1 VVSDRLANSSS
12 RRRRGPTGL
21 RWILPNPDTDQAD
34 RLAAALSVDRL
45 AARVLVAR
53 GLGDPETAAHFLSD
67 ALADLPDRL
76 VRAVRGGE
84 PVTLYGDYDVDG
96 VCSTALLS
104 LFLEECGAKV
114 RTSIPHRIRD
124 GYGLNP
130 AAVERIAGDGTRVLV
145 TLDCGI
151 TAAVEV
157 GRARDLGLDV
167 VVVDHHTVPATLP
180 PALAVLNPHQQGCGY
195 PTRHLCAAGVAF
207 ALCMALRRR
216 LREAGHFTGR
226 VEPNLKALL
235 DLVAL
240 ATVADVVPLIGA
252 NRVLVKHGLVAL
264 SRAERPGVRALK
276 EAAGLAPDQLVS
288 SGLVGFRLGPRINA
302 AGRLDD
308 AAVGLRLLRAPTLE
322 EARPLAHAL
331 DVANQER
338 QLIEQ
343 RILVAA
349 LAQAEGQTAER
360 GLVLWGDDW
369 HAGVVGIVAARVV
382 ERLHRPVVVVA
393 VNAGTGK
400 GSARSIERFHLVEA
414 LDRCAGHLVRYG
426 GHRAAAGV
434 TVEAGA
440 LPAFREAFGRVAGE
454 LLTPEDLEPRCRVDA
469 VVNPDELTERA
480 VAGLSVLGP
489 FGQGNPEP
497 VLAARGLSARTRVL
511 ASKRGGAGHLKLSLP
526 DSPRIDAIGFG
537 MAERAG
543 EAEGRVDLAFQ
554 ATVDEYRGQR
564 RVALKLKDL
573 RAAS

>member
-1 VVSDRLANSSS
+1 
-12 RRRRGPTGL
+12 
-21 RWILPNPDTDQAD
+21 
-34 RLAAALSVDRL
+34 VDRL
-45 AARVLVAR
+45 AARVLVSR
-53 GLGDPETAAHFLSD
+53 GLGDPGAAAHFLSD
-67 ALADLPDRL
+67 ALGDLPDPFLMRGMRLAVDRL
-76 VRAVRGGE
+76 VRAVRSGE
-84 PVTLYGDYDVDG
+84 QVTLYGDYDVDG

-104 LFLEECGAKV
+104 LFLEGCGARV
-114 RTSIPHRIRD
+114 ATSIPHRIRD
-124 GYGLNP
+124 GYGLNQ
-130 AAVERIAGDGTRVLV
+130 AAVERFAADGTRVLV

-151 TAAVEV
+151 TAAAEV

-180 PALAVLNPHQQGCGY
+180 PALAVLNPHQDGCAY

-207 ALCMALRRR
+207 ALCMALRRG
-216 LREAGHFTGR
+216 LREVGHFATRG
-226 VEPNLKALL
+226 EPNLKALL

-240 ATVADVVPLIGA
+240 ATVADVVPLTGA

-276 EAAGLAPDQLVS
+276 EVAGLGGDALVS

-308 AAVGLRLLRAPTLE
+308 AAVGLRLLRAQTLE

-343 RILVAA
+343 RILGAA
-349 LAQAEGQTAER
+349 LEQADGQSSAR
-360 GLVLWGDDW
+360 GLVLWGEGW

-382 ERLHRPVVVVA
+382 DRLHRPVVVVG
-393 VNAGTGK
+393 VQDGVGK

-414 LDRCAGHLVRYG
+414 LGRCAELLLRYG

-434 TVEAGA
+434 TLEARA
-440 LPAFREAFGRVAGE
+440 LPAFREAFGRIAAE
-454 LLTPEDLEPRCRVDA
+454 LLTPEDLEPRCQVDA
-469 VVNPDELTERA
+469 MVNPDELTERA
-480 VAGLSVLGP
+480 VAGLAVLGP

-497 VLAARGLSARTRVL
+497 VLAARGLAARPRIVE
-511 ASKRGGAGHLKLSLP
+511 SKRGGAGHLKLTLP
-526 DSPRIDAIGFG
+526 DAPRLDAIGFG
-537 MAERAG
+537 MAERAA
-543 EAEGRVDLAFQ
+543 EASGRVDLAFQ
-554 ATVDEYRGQR
+554 ATVDEFRGQR

-573 RAAS
+573 KAAS

>member
-1 VVSDRLANSSS
+1 
-12 RRRRGPTGL
+12 
-21 RWILPNPDTDQAD
+21 
-34 RLAAALSVDRL
+34 
-45 AARVLVAR
+45 VLVAR

-67 ALADLPDRL
+67 ALADLPDPFLMRGMRTAVDRL
-76 VRAVRGGE
+76 VRAVRSGE
-84 PVTLYGDYDVDG
+84 RITLYGDYDVDG
-96 VCSTALLS
+96 VCSTALFS
-104 LFLEECGAKV
+104 LFLEECGATV
-114 RTSIPHRIRD
+114 ATTIPHRIRD
-124 GYGLNP
+124 GYGLNQ
-130 AAVERIAGDGTRVLV
+130 AAVERIAHDGTRVLI

-151 TAAVEV
+151 TAAAEV
-157 GRARDLGLDV
+157 GRAKDLGLSV
-167 VVVDHHTVPATLP
+167 LVVDHHTVPATLP
-180 PALAVLNPHQQGCGY
+180 PALAVLNPHQEGCGY

-207 ALCMALRRR
+207 ALCMALRRG
-216 LREAGHFTGR
+216 LREAGHFATR
-226 VEPNLKALL
+226 AEPNLKALL

-240 ATVADVVPLIGA
+240 ATVADVVPLTGA

-276 EAAGLAPDQLVS
+276 EVAGLQPEQLVS

-308 AAVGLRLLRAPTLE
+308 AAVGLRLLRSATRE

-331 DVANQER
+331 EVANQER

-343 RILVAA
+343 RILGAA
-349 LAQAEGQTAER
+349 LEQAESQSAAR

-393 VNAGTGK
+393 VQDGIGK
-400 GSARSIERFHLVEA
+400 GSARSIERFHLVES
-414 LDRCAGHLVRYG
+414 LDRCAELLLRYG

-434 TVEAGA
+434 TVEERQ
-440 LPAFREAFGRVAGE
+440 LPAFREAFGRVAAE
-454 LLTPEDLEPRCRVDA
+454 VLTLEDLEPRCRVDA
-469 VVNPDELTERA
+469 VVDPGELTERA

-511 ASKRGGAGHLKLSLP
+511 ESKRGGAGHLKLSLP
-526 DSPRIDAIGFG
+526 DAPRLDAIGFG

-543 EAEGRVDLAFQ
+543 EAQGRVDLAFQ

>member
-1 VVSDRLANSSS
+1 
-12 RRRRGPTGL
+12 
-21 RWILPNPDTDQAD
+21 LPRAD
-34 RLAAALSVDRL
+34 RLAEALSVDLL

-53 GLGDPETAAHFLSD
+53 GLSDPEAAANFLAD
-67 ALADLPDRL
+67 ALGDLPDPFLMRGMRPAVERL
-76 VRAVRGGE
+76 VRAVRSQE
-84 PVTLYGDYDVDG
+84 AVTLYGDYDVDG

-104 LFLEECGAKV
+104 LFLEACGARV
-114 RTSIPHRIRD
+114 ATEIPHRIRD
-124 GYGLNP
+124 GYGLNR
-130 AAVERIAGDGTRVLV
+130 AAAERIAQDGTKVLV

-151 TAAVEV
+151 TAAAEV

-180 PALAVLNPHQQGCGY
+180 PALAVLNPHQDGCAY

-207 ALCMALRRR
+207 TLCMALRRE
-216 LREAGHFTGR
+216 LREAGHFAQR
-226 VEPNLKALL
+226 PEPNLKALL

-240 ATVADVVPLIGA
+240 ATVADVVPLTGA

-264 SRAERPGVRALK
+264 SRAERPGIRALK
-276 EAAGLAPDQLVS
+276 EAAGLAPDQLVTA
-288 SGLVGFRLGPRINA
+288 GLVGFRLGPRINA

-308 AAVGLRLLRAPTLE
+308 ASLGLCLLRANTLE

-338 QLIEQ
+338 QLIEH
-343 RILVAA
+343 RILGTALEQAA
-349 LAQAEGQTAER
+349 SQPEAR
-360 GLVLWGDDW
+360 GLVLWAEDW

-382 ERLHRPVVVVA
+382 ERLHRPTVVVA
-393 VNAGTGK
+393 VDGGQGK

-414 LDRCAGHLVRYG
+414 LAGCAQLLLRYG

-434 TVEAGA
+434 TLEAKH
-440 LPAFREAFGRVAGE
+440 LPAFREAFGQVAARC
-454 LLTPEDLEPRCRVDA
+454 LTLEDLEPRCRVD
-469 VVNPDELTERA
+469 VLVEPGELTERA
-480 VAGLSVLGP
+480 VTGLSVLGP

-497 VLAARGLSARTRVL
+497 VLAARGVSAQTRVL
-511 ASKRGGAGHLKLSLP
+511 QSKRGGAGHLKLSLAEA
-526 DSPRIDAIGFG
+526 PRLDAIGFG
-537 MAERAG
+537 MAERAA
-543 EAEGRVDLAFQ
+543 EAQGRVDLAFQ

>member
-1 VVSDRLANSSS
+1 M
-12 RRRRGPTGL
+12 
-21 RWILPNPDTDQAD
+21 RWILPSLDIASAE
-34 RLAAALSVDRL
+34 RLATALSVDRL

-53 GLGDPETAAHFLSD
+53 GLSDPETAAQFLANGLSD
-67 ALADLPDRL
+67 LPDPFLMRGMRPAVDRL
-76 VRAVRGGE
+76 VRAVQRRE
-84 PVTLYGDYDVDG
+84 RVTLYGDYDVDG
-96 VCSTALLS
+96 VCSTALMS
-104 LFLEECGAKV
+104 LFLEECGAQV
-114 RTSIPHRIRD
+114 ATSIPHRIRD
-124 GYGLNP
+124 GYGLNR
-130 AAVERIAGDGTRVLV
+130 AAAERIAQDGTAVLV

-151 TAAVEV
+151 TAAAEV

-167 VVVDHHTVPATLP
+167 VVVDHHTVPAVLP
-180 PALAVLNPHQQGCGY
+180 PALAVLNPHQEGCGY

-207 ALCMALRRR
+207 TLCMALRKG
-216 LREAGHFTGR
+216 LREVGHFAQR
-226 VEPNLKALL
+226 PEPNLKALL

-240 ATVADVVPLIGA
+240 ATVADVVPLTGV
-252 NRVLVKHGLVAL
+252 NRVLVKHGLMAL
-264 SRAERPGVRALK
+264 SRAARPGIRALK
-276 EAAGLAPDQLVS
+276 EAAGLGAEQLVT

-308 AAVGLRLLRAPTLE
+308 AGLGLRLLRATTLE

-343 RILVAA
+343 RILGAA
-349 LAQAEGQTAER
+349 LTQAEAQGAAR
-360 GLVLWGDDW
+360 GLVLWGEDW

-382 ERLHRPVVVVA
+382 ERLHRPTVVVA
-393 VNAGTGK
+393 LEAGQGK

-414 LDRCAGHLVRYG
+414 LQQCAEHLLRYG

-434 TVEAGA
+434 TVEGHR
-440 LPAFREAFGRVAGE
+440 LPAFREAFGRVAGQ

-469 VVNPDELTERA
+469 VVEPEELTERA
-480 VAGLSVLGP
+480 VDGLSVLGP

-497 VLAARGLSARTRVL
+497 LLAARGLQARSRVL
-511 ASKRGGAGHLKLSLP
+511 QSKRGGAGHLKLSLP
-526 DSPRIDAIGFG
+526 EAPRLDAIGFG

-543 EAEGRVDLAFQ
+543 ETDGPVDLAFQ

>member
-1 VVSDRLANSSS
+1 
-12 RRRRGPTGL
+12 
-21 RWILPNPDTDQAD
+21 
-34 RLAAALSVDRL
+34 VDVL

-53 GLGDPETAAHFLSD
+53 GFGDPETAANFLAD
-67 ALADLPDRL
+67 ALGDLPDPFLMRGMRPAVERL
-76 VRAVRGGE
+76 VRAVLRKE
-84 PVTLYGDYDVDG
+84 LVTLYGDYDVDG
-96 VCSTALLS
+96 VCSTALVS
-104 LFLEECGAKV
+104 LFLEACGARV
-114 RTSIPHRIRD
+114 ATSIPHRIRD
-124 GYGLNP
+124 GYGLNR
-130 AAVERIAGDGTRVLV
+130 AAAERIAQDGTRVLL

-151 TAAVEV
+151 TAAAEV

-180 PALAVLNPHQQGCGY
+180 PALAVLNPHQEGCGY

-207 ALCMALRRR
+207 MLCMALRRE
-216 LREAGHFTGR
+216 LREAGHFTSR
-226 VEPNLKALL
+226 PEPNLKALL

-240 ATVADVVPLIGA
+240 ATVADVVPLTGA

-276 EAAGLAPDQLVS
+276 EAAGLQPEQLVTA
-288 SGLVGFRLGPRINA
+288 GLVGFRLGPRINA

-308 AAVGLRLLRAPTLE
+308 AALGLRLLRAATLE

-338 QLIEQ
+338 QLIEH
-343 RILVAA
+343 RILGAA
-349 LAQAEGQTAER
+349 LGQAQAQGEAR
-360 GLVLWGDDW
+360 GLVLWGEDW

-382 ERLHRPVVVVA
+382 ERLHRPTVVVA
-393 VNAGTGK
+393 VDGVQGK

-414 LDRCAGHLVRYG
+414 LHGCSEFLVRYG

-434 TVEAGA
+434 TVEARQ
-440 LPAFREAFGRVAGE
+440 LHAFREAFGRMAAHA
-454 LLTPEDLEPRCRVDA
+454 LTLEDLEPRCRVD
-469 VVNPDELTERA
+469 VLVEPGELTERA
-480 VAGLSVLGP
+480 VTGLSVLEP

-497 VLAARGLSARTRVL
+497 VLAARGLCAHTRVL

-526 DSPRIDAIGFG
+526 EAPRLDAIGFG

-543 EAEGRVDLAFQ
+543 EATGKVDLAFQ
-554 ATVDEYRGQR
+554 ASVDEYRGQR